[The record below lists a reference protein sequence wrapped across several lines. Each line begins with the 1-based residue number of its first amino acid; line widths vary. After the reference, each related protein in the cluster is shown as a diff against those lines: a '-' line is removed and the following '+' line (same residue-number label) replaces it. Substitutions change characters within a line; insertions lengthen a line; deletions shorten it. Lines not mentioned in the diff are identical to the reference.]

1 MTSGEQLMI
10 LDVEGKDI
18 QGEGARLRA
27 RGPATLVELA
37 GSVRVWAVGATAAC
51 DRYMLL
57 RACSARLS
65 SALPTGPAILV
76 PPEYRPLRVPDRVSA
91 DASPRSSRSASM
103 RLRH

>member
-37 GSVRVWAVGATAAC
+37 GSVRVWAVGGYSSLRQIHAAAC
-51 DRYMLL
+51 LFGE
-57 RACSARLS
+57 AQ
-65 SALPTGPAILV
+65 
-76 PPEYRPLRVPDRVSA
+76 
-91 DASPRSSRSASM
+91 
-103 RLRH
+103 